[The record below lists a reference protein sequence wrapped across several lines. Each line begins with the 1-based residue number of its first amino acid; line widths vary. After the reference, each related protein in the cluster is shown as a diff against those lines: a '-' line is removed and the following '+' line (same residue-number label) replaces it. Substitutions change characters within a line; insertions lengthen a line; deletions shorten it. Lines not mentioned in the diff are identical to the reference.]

1 MNDDGKFTDVEV
13 KIIIRIPGHM
23 NVEALKQKIERDVAE
38 VVNLEVQQNGIR
50 DAQMDVKSESMHR
63 IFLCKELG
71 RLR

>member
-1 MNDDGKFTDVEV
+1 MNDDGKFTDIEV
-13 KIIIRIPGHM
+13 KLIVRVPGHM
-23 NVEALKQKIERDVAE
+23 DVEVLKQKIERDVAE

>member
-1 MNDDGKFTDVEV
+1 MNDDGKFTDIEV
-13 KIIIRIPGHM
+13 MIIVRIPGHM
-23 NVEALKQKIERDVAE
+23 NAEALKQKIERDVAE
-38 VVNLEVQQNGIR
+38 VINLEVHQNGIR